1 MAELF
6 TKTDYKNFLECS
18 CYLWMERKGKHLM
31 PPPSAS
37 GLFHE
42 QEGEKV
48 DELAKR
54 LFKDGV
60 ELPHFGEE
68 GWRESKE
75 LFDKKTKVIFQ
86 PTVVTQSGL
95 TCRADIVTYDPTADA
110 YDIREVKSATKV
122 RPEDLHD
129 VAFQLVCFE
138 EAGIKVGKTYLIHV
152 NNAYV
157 RKGDIDPAK
166 LFITEDVTD
175 EVRELVPDVTKGIA
189 DARAI
194 LAIDDYPDN
203 RVILSCKSKTGS
215 CEFLETYLSQASAK
229 KLDVKNWP
237 PAFSISLLQKGVLDV
252 KSLSSVFLQGLGY
265 KPVAKTVDAAAIKK
279 ELATLVYPI
288 YFLDYETF
296 ASPIPP
302 FDGTRPWQKIVF
314 QYSLHLKQSPDA
326 KIEQKEFLA
335 VKDENPIPAMVAQLK
350 KDIGTKG
357 SVIVW
362 YASFE
367 VPRNKEIG
375 EYYPEYAEFMDA
387 VNSRVYDLMVIFK
400 KKLYVDAKFYGSAS
414 IKAVLPIMVPE
425 LSYKELAI
433 QEGGTASV
441 TWPQL
446 IDSKSYPAVL
456 PRGYLGLH
464 LRMVEW
470 PHGRHPKQSQRLR
483 RPLPHRFSREIPQ
496 SSPR

>member
-6 TKTDYKNFLECS
+6 TKTDYKNYLECG
-18 CYLWMERKGKHLM
+18 CYLWMERRDKHLM

-42 QEGEKV
+42 REGEKV
-48 DELAKR
+48 DALAKQ

-60 ELPHFGEE
+60 EPFEFGEA
-68 GWRESKE
+68 GWRKSKE
-75 LFDKKTKVIFQ
+75 LFDKKTEVIFQ
-86 PTVVTQSGL
+86 PTVITKSGL
-95 TCRADIVTYDPTADA
+95 TCRADIVTHDPKADT

-129 VAFQLVCFE
+129 VAFQLICFE

-152 NNAYV
+152 NNEYV
-157 RKGDIDPAK
+157 RKGDIEPAK
-166 LFITEDVTD
+166 LFITEDVTE
-175 EVRELVPDVTKGIA
+175 EVRELVSEVKEGIA

-194 LAIDDYPDN
+194 LAVADYPDN
-203 RVILSCKSKTGS
+203 RVILSCKSKNGS
-215 CEFLETYLSQASAK
+215 CDYLETYLSHVPVK
-229 KLDVKNWP
+229 KLDVKNWLP
-237 PAFSISLLQKGVLDV
+237 VFALSLLQKGVLDAN
-252 KSLSSVFLQGLGY
+252 SLSPVFLRGIGY
-265 KPVAKTVDAAAIKK
+265 RPVEKAVDAAAIKK
-279 ELATLVYPI
+279 ELTTLVYPI

-314 QYSLHLKQSPDA
+314 QYSLHIKKAPDA
-326 KIEQKEFLA
+326 KVEQREFLA
-335 VKDENPIPAMVAQLK
+335 EKDENPIPAMVAQLK
-350 KDIGTKG
+350 KDIGTEG
-357 SVIVW
+357 TVIVW

-375 EYYPEYAEFMDA
+375 EYYPEYTEFMEA
-387 VNSRVYDLMVIFK
+387 VNNRVYDLMVIFK
-400 KKLYVDAKFYGSAS
+400 KKLYVDAGFHGSAS

-441 TWPQL
+441 TWPRF
-446 IDSKSYPAVL
+446 IDSKTPLAERIKIKSDMLTYC
-456 PRGYLGLH
+456 GLDTMA
-464 LRMVEW
+464 MVRILENLE
-470 PHGRHPKQSQRLR
+470 K
-483 RPLPHRFSREIPQ
+483 EIN
-496 SSPR
+496 

>member
-6 TKTDYKNFLECS
+6 TKTDYKNYLECG

-31 PPPSAS
+31 PPHSAS

-48 DELAKR
+48 DALAKK

-60 ELPHFGEE
+60 EPFEFGEE
-68 GWRESKE
+68 GWRKSKE

-86 PTVVTQSGL
+86 PTVITKSGL
-95 TCRADIVTYDPTADA
+95 TCRADIVTYDPTADV

-129 VAFQLVCFE
+129 VAFQLICFE

-152 NNAYV
+152 NNEYV
-157 RKGDIDPAK
+157 RKGDIELAK
-166 LFITEDVTD
+166 LFITEDVT
-175 EVRELVPDVTKGIA
+175 EEARELIPEVKEGIA
-189 DARAI
+189 DARVI
-194 LAIDDYPDN
+194 LAIKDYPEN
-203 RVILSCKSKTGS
+203 RVILSCNSKTGS
-215 CEFLETYLSQASAK
+215 CEYLETYLSQAPTK

-237 PAFSISLLQKGVLDV
+237 TAFVLSLLQKGVLDGN
-252 KSLSSVFLQGLGY
+252 SFSPVFLRGLGY
-265 KPVAKTVDAAAIKK
+265 KPVAKTVDAAVIKK

-314 QYSLHLKQSPDA
+314 QYSLHMKKAPDA
-326 KIEQKEFLA
+326 KVEQKEFLA
-335 VKDENPIPAMVAQLK
+335 EKDENPIPAMVAQLE

-357 SVIVW
+357 TVIVW

-375 EYYPEYAEFMDA
+375 QYYPEYAEFMDA
-387 VNSRVYDLMVIFK
+387 VNGRVYDLMVIFK
-400 KKLYVDAKFYGSAS
+400 KKLYVDAGFHGSAS
-414 IKAVLPIMVPE
+414 IKAVLPVMVPE

-441 TWPQL
+441 TWPRL
-446 IDSKSYPAVL
+446 IDSKTPLAEREKIKSDMLTYC
-456 PRGYLGLH
+456 GLDTMA
-464 LRMVEW
+464 MVRILENLE
-470 PHGRHPKQSQRLR
+470 K
-483 RPLPHRFSREIPQ
+483 EIK
-496 SSPR
+496 